1 MKASQAELTT
11 HPSHVTGV
19 AHVILNVTSESHKV
33 MPKVLPH
40 VFFFRFKLIFR
51 GINRYSVCWSTA
63 VEAAHQHY
71 G

>member
-19 AHVILNVTSESHKV
+19 PHVILNVTSESHKV

-40 VFFFRFKLIFR
+40 VFFFVL
-51 GINRYSVCWSTA
+51 N
-63 VEAAHQHY
+63 
-71 G
+71 